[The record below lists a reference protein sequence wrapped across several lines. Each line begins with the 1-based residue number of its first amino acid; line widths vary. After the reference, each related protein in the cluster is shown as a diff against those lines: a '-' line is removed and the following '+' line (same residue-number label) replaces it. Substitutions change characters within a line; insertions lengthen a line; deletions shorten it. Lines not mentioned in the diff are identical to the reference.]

1 MTFRCPRRKDTVSN
15 ASRPVGRE
23 VVCFYRAVSV
33 GTQWETRG
41 KNRQQGL
48 GKKGFPQKKV
58 LSLVLCVAMLLS
70 VMVMGTGAAS
80 FTDQDEFSD
89 NYAEA
94 AEVLTGM
101 GIIQGYDDG
110 SFLPQRNINRAQVAT
125 MIYRAA
131 TGDVTDSKI
140 SQFVGEDL
148 FDDVNADDWFAGY
161 VNYCGNA
168 EYIKGFTPDTFGPYK
183 QVTGYQVLAMILR
196 AVGYDEND
204 EYTGD
209 QWTLRVAATAR
220 EQGLLDNLNPDTNLA
235 EPATRE
241 LVAELIFQAIHP
253 DVDTVHYVPA
263 EGEYQ
268 SDDGTS
274 LGEQVFDLAVKD
286 SADEWGR
293 PEVLW
298 TYNTGD
304 EETVIEIDPVATYTT
319 AVNDCD
325 VYEDTGI
332 SGDVAA
338 YVNSG
343 RWNDTY
349 NISKTATKDNI
360 GAQGQLVEVYDYT
373 TVNGDDAARIVVID
387 TFLAQ
392 VTDVVEA
399 KYDSNNHLAT
409 EATLVLNVYDEST
422 PVEVTLTN
430 GSTNYTYAVGDMLLV
445 NAYTNDKDEVISGD
459 GQYVEIV
466 SAAESFVG
474 AQTTIHYN
482 ADTHT
487 INGTEYND
495 AYKFFRDDAGVT
507 EDYNF
512 TWYLDQYGNV
522 IGATGITSNYA
533 VLKDMIWV
541 NGGRDGG
548 YAEATL
554 VYMDGTEATVTVDS
568 IDEFDFSTPNW
579 DENDVTPYLADSIE
593 SVFNGTGNFGGVS
606 SDSSLNGNYDGF
618 AMYRVDTNSDGSVN
632 LEGKELYKLPSQ
644 TDSYMFE
651 IEYADNVTLNINAS
665 AIVDVNNLDVVTH
678 VSNSTQFLL
687 KNGDTYTAYTGT
699 ANLPDFNWET
709 VEVFYDDE
717 DNDSVADYVYIKS
730 YSDVHGMYVFATS
743 ESAEIRTNDYGVYIE
758 NVYVD
763 GEEKT
768 IIAEPDV
775 AVELLNNLGKL
786 YYATWNTNHDDANG
800 YGLLQDITLVSENT
814 DNDVQVLFGGIAN
827 YLNENID
834 NNFAYVNGTLIVND
848 SLSYNVGSTVE
859 VIYTNDDV
867 TYTMNLAD
875 VVKAM
880 KDGAHYGL
888 WIVGNRYDN
897 AVTVYAGTELD
908 ETNTIDV
915 TATKDDADK
924 VEITAPTKENADT
937 WTVNILDKNNNGNA
951 DLVVDMDATNDYAFY
966 TIKRPDG
973 SLVQVDGSYQL
984 TEDYTLENVSA
995 GEEYI
1000 VTAYTECGLADTIDS
1015 DDTCAHT
1022 GKTWT
1027 IEVTG
1032 WDYISGA
1039 IDQVAYGGTE
1049 NSLKK
1054 DVTVHYSY
1062 ADAVTDPVDINTV
1075 GYDYIRFY
1083 GDNDKV
1089 VTNDDTT
1096 WPVKYMT
1103 FTNSDDAREWAGD
1116 FGTAGKNMT
1125 NATDDGAYYQ
1135 LLDISKLTTGNV
1147 IVLRYTPQQEG
1158 GNYVYVAFE
1167 IQK

>member
-1 MTFRCPRRKDTVSN
+1 M
-15 ASRPVGRE
+15 
-23 VVCFYRAVSV
+23 
-33 GTQWETRG
+33 GT
-41 KNRQQGL
+41 
-48 GKKGFPQKKV
+48 KGFAQKKV

-196 AVGYDEND
+196 AVGYDENN

-241 LVAELIFQAIHP
+241 LVAELIFRAIHP
-253 DVDTVHYVPA
+253 DVETVHYVPA

-392 VTDVVEA
+392 VTNVTEA
-399 KYDSNNHLAT
+399 KYDSNNHLAKD
-409 EATLVLNVYDEST
+409 ASLTLTVYDGANTS
-422 PVEVTLTN
+422 VTLTN
-430 GSTNYTYAVGDMLLV
+430 GSTNYTYAVGDMLLI

-474 AQTTIHYN
+474 AQTKIHSN
-482 ADTHT
+482 ADYHT
-487 INGTEYND
+487 VNGTDYPD
-495 AYKFFRDDAGVT
+495 AVKFFRNDAGTNRT
-507 EDYNF
+507 ENF
-512 TWYLDQYGNV
+512 NWWMDQYDNL
-522 IGATGITSNYA
+522 IGVTGITSNYA
-533 VLKDMIWV
+533 VLKDMIWIQ
-541 NGGRDGG
+541 GTPG
-548 YAEATL
+548 YAQATL
-554 VYMDGTEATVTVDS
+554 VYMDGTEATVTVNS
-568 IDEFDFSTPNW
+568 IDGTQGNGDFSSWNANNTVPYM
-579 DENDVTPYLADSIE
+579 NDSAT
-593 SVFNGTGNFGGVS
+593 TGAFTGKYAHVS
-606 SDSSLNGNYDGF
+606 TDSSLNGLYEGY

-632 LEGKELYKLPSQ
+632 LQGMETYTNNTLNIGYQ
-644 TDSYMFE
+644 
-651 IEYADNVTLNINAS
+651 DNVTLKVDGS
-665 AIVDVNNLDVVTH
+665 AILDNGSPITHVNNATK
-678 VSNSTQFLL
+678 FLV
-687 KNGDTYTAYTGT
+687 KSGDTYTAYTGT
-699 ANLPDFNWET
+699 ADLPKFNNQT
-709 VEVFYDDE
+709 VEVFYDDANG
-717 DNDSVADYVYIKS
+717 DDVSDYVYIKS
-730 YSDVHGMYVFATS
+730 YSDFAGGRYVFATS
-743 ESAEIRTNDYGVYIE
+743 DASYVTAGDDVVTLEGI
-758 NVYVD
+758 YVD
-763 GEEKT
+763 GVLTEVKT
-768 IIAEPDV
+768 TESLAK
-775 AVELLNNLGKL
+775 ELKANMGKL
-786 YYATWNTNHDDANG
+786 YWATWDDVKTSDT
-800 YGLLQDITLVSENT
+800 YGQLTGINLVDEYM
-814 DNDVQVLFGGIAN
+814 DYDGISLDKIFAN
-827 YLNENID
+827 YLEDTSELKLVGNTL
-834 NNFAYVNGTLIVND
+834 YVNKD
-848 SLSYNVGSTVE
+848 LSYNVTNAND
-859 VIYTNDDV
+859 VIYTDAA
-867 TYTMNLAD
+867 YEMSLAD
-875 VVKAM
+875 AIADGSYGIWVVGDQFNNTA
-880 KDGAHYGL
+880 
-888 WIVGNRYDN
+888 
-897 AVTVYAGTELD
+897 TVYVGTKLEQ
-908 ETNTIDV
+908 TNTITVTPAEGVADGALIPDV
-915 TATKDDADK
+915 DDPDGQNYTYT
-924 VEITAPTKENADT
+924 IN
-937 WTVNILDKNNNGNA
+937 DKNDDGKL
-951 DLVVDMDATNDYAFY
+951 DLVVKMDATSQYATMVVTETTKGASTVISPNTDGTVTLPNVAKGDTYKVTVTTECNGQCAEPARAEWTITIDGWNIISDAVEKVTFTDDTNFVTEPSDVYYSY
-966 TIKRPDG
+966 TDA
-973 SLVQVDGSYQL
+973 VA
-984 TEDYTLENVSA
+984 EENV
-995 GEEYI
+995 
-1000 VTAYTECGLADTIDS
+1000 IDANLLQHNGMRVYF
-1015 DDTCAHT
+1015 DN
-1022 GKTWT
+1022 
-1027 IEVTG
+1027 
-1032 WDYISGA
+1032 GA
-1039 IDQVAYGGTE
+1039 IYLPEGV
-1049 NSLKK
+1049 
-1054 DVTVHYSY
+1054 
-1062 ADAVTDPVDINTV
+1062 
-1075 GYDYIRFY
+1075 
-1083 GDNDKV
+1083 KV
-1089 VTNDDTT
+1089 VTFADTASALKAGSDAFNGSDVQTYQQDSGTGAYNIFVPMSGQDTT
-1096 WPVKYMT
+1096 
-1103 FTNSDDAREWAGD
+1103 
-1116 FGTAGKNMT
+1116 
-1125 NATDDGAYYQ
+1125 DG
-1135 LLDISKLTTGNV
+1135 
-1147 IVLRYTPQQEG
+1147 IVVVLQMTPQG
-1158 GNYVYVAFE
+1158 GNAPVYVAYHVTNYTVA
-1167 IQK
+1167 Q

>member
-1 MTFRCPRRKDTVSN
+1 MRLLSAGEGQIVPFLGPSLPDWADIIRHSPLED
-15 ASRPVGRE
+15 
-23 VVCFYRAVSV
+23 SV

-41 KNRQQGL
+41 KNAGRGL
-48 GKKGFPQKKV
+48 GRKHFPQKKV

-373 TVNGDDAARIVVID
+373 TVDGKDATRIVVID

-392 VTDVVEA
+392 VTNVTEA
-399 KYDSNNHLAT
+399 KYDSNNHLAKD
-409 EATLVLNVYDEST
+409 ASLTLTVYDGANTS
-422 PVEVTLTN
+422 VTLTN
-430 GSTNYTYAVGDMLLV
+430 GSTNYTYAEGDMLLI

-459 GQYVEIV
+459 GQHVEIV

-579 DENDVTPYLADSIE
+579 AENDVTPYLADSIE

-618 AMYRVDTNSDGSVN
+618 AMYRVDTNSDNSVN
-632 LEGKELYKLPSQ
+632 LEGIERYA
-644 TDSYMFE
+644 TGNFE
-651 IEYADNVTLNINAS
+651 IEYANDVTLDIDAS
-665 AIVDVNNLDVVTH
+665 AIVNLGDGVVAH
-678 VSNSTQFLL
+678 VSNNTQILV
-687 KNGDTYTAYTGT
+687 NNADGTYTAYTGT
-699 ANLPDFNWET
+699 ANLPDYNWQS

-717 DNDSVADYVYIKS
+717 DGDNIADYVYIKTFRS
-730 YSDVHGMYVFATS
+730 VHGDYVFATS
-743 ESAEIRTNDYGVYIE
+743 SAHQISSNDYGVTVE
-758 NVYVD
+758 GVYVD
-763 GEEKT
+763 GELTTVTTTPE
-768 IIAEPDV
+768 IAH
-775 AVELLNNLGKL
+775 ELIANQGKL
-786 YYATWNTNHDDANG
+786 YFATWTADDSDDAN
-800 YGLLQDITLVSENT
+800 YGKLHDITLVNEAR
-814 DNDVQVLFGGIAN
+814 DNDIQILFGGIAN
-827 YLNENID
+827 YLEDTSNLQLVGNTL
-834 NNFAYVNGTLIVND
+834 YVDGR
-848 SLSYNVGSTVE
+848 LSYNVTNANE
-859 VIYTNDDV
+859 VIFQNN
-867 TYTMNLAD
+867 TYEMTLAD
-875 VVKAM
+875 VVKAIQE
-880 KDGAHYGL
+880 GADYGI
-888 WIVGNRYDN
+888 WVVGNRYN
-897 AVTVYAGTELD
+897 NTTTVYVGTKLE
-908 ETNTIDV
+908 ETNTISVNRAADV
-915 TATKDDADK
+915 AAED
-924 VEITAPTKENADT
+924 VSIVGPTSMTND
-937 WTVNILDKNNNGNA
+937 WTVTINDKNDDGQL
-951 DLVVDMDATNDYAFY
+951 DLVVDMNAVSQYAYFTVEELVNGHKTLLDTYEQSDGAATLNDVAEGDVYVI
-966 TIKRPDG
+966 T
-973 SLVQVDGSYQL
+973 V
-984 TEDYTLENVSA
+984 
-995 GEEYI
+995 
-1000 VTAYTECGLADTIDS
+1000 YTECDGTVCTA
-1015 DDTCAHT
+1015 AQ
-1022 GKTWT
+1022 WRVVV
-1027 IEVTG
+1027 EG
-1032 WDYISGA
+1032 WNIISNA
-1039 IDQVAYGGTE
+1039 IT
-1049 NSLKK
+1049 
-1054 DVTVHYSY
+1054 DVTNASGTTLV
-1062 ADAVTDPVDINTV
+1062 A
-1075 GYDYIRFY
+1075 GYDYDVYYDIEEAAKYAPTLSVDAAEALAVYFDRSDLNSTGVKLERFSETAAV
-1083 GDNDKV
+1083 DLDVFNK
-1089 VTNDDTT
+1089 NA
-1096 WPVKYMT
+1096 
-1103 FTNSDDAREWAGD
+1103 DDASVD
-1116 FGTAGKNMT
+1116 STKNCVNVSVKDMT
-1125 NATDDGAYYQ
+1125 PEKTVCV
-1135 LLDISKLTTGNV
+1135 ISWESYGET
-1147 IVLRYTPQQEG
+1147 
-1158 GNYVYVAFE
+1158 VYFAFLV
-1167 IQK
+1167 K

>member
-1 MTFRCPRRKDTVSN
+1 MTFRCPRRKDTVSTT
-15 ASRPVGRE
+15 SRPVGRE

-33 GTQWETRG
+33 GTQWETCG
-41 KNRQQGL
+41 KNAWLSL
-48 GKKGFPQKKV
+48 GKKGFPLKKV

-274 LGEQVFDLAVKD
+274 LGEQVFKLEVDNSTDK
-286 SADEWGR
+286 WGR
-293 PEVLW
+293 PAVLW

-304 EETVIEIDPVATYTT
+304 EETVIEIAPVATYTT
-319 AVNDCD
+319 AVAQCD
-325 VYEDTGI
+325 VYEETGI

-373 TVNGDDAARIVVID
+373 TVDGKDATRIVVID

-392 VTDVVEA
+392 VTNVTEA
-399 KYDSNNHLAT
+399 KYDSNNHLAKD
-409 EATLVLNVYDEST
+409 ASLTLTVYDGANTS
-422 PVEVTLTN
+422 VTLTN
-430 GSTNYTYAVGDMLLV
+430 GSTNYTYAVGDMLLI

-482 ADTHT
+482 ANTHT

-495 AYKFFRDDAGVT
+495 AYKFIRDDAGT
-507 EDYNF
+507 REDYNLN
-512 TWYLDQYGNV
+512 WWLDQYGNV
-522 IGATGITSNYA
+522 IGATAIADNYA
-533 VLKDMIWV
+533 VLKDMIWID
-541 NGGRDGG
+541 GRPG

-568 IDEFDFSTPNW
+568 IDGNYRNDETHFGWWTNNDTTPAL
-579 DENDVTPYLADSIE
+579 NDAQWVG
-593 SVFNGTGNFGGVS
+593 FFGDNANVS
-606 SDSSLNGNYDGF
+606 SNSNYNGLYEGY
-618 AMYRVDTNSDGSVN
+618 ALYRVDTNSDGSVN
-632 LEGKELYKLPSQ
+632 LEGIE
-644 TDSYMFE
+644 SYVSDWLMV
-651 IEYADNVTLNINAS
+651 IHYVDNATLNANRTALT
-665 AIVDVNNLDVVTH
+665 NNGRVVTQL
-678 VSNSTQFLL
+678 SNDTAILV
-687 KNGDTYTAYTGT
+687 KNGDTYTACSRADLPTINWKT
-699 ANLPDFNWET
+699 A
-709 VEVFYDDE
+709 EVFYSDA
-717 DNDSVADYVYIKS
+717 DNNGIA
-730 YSDVHGMYVFATS
+730 
-743 ESAEIRTNDYGVYIE
+743 E
-758 NVYVD
+758 NVYVKSYSSITGDYIFPTSNAARLETTTWGVIVEGVYID
-763 GEEKT
+763 GELTEVAT
-768 IIAEPDV
+768 TEEIAKQLID
-775 AVELLNNLGKL
+775 NRGKL
-786 YYATWNTNHDDANG
+786 FRITDWVVNHDTPAYGMLNG
-800 YGLLQDITLVSENT
+800 VNLVNEDNDNERINRDVNYLENVDQLKYTGGLL
-814 DNDVQVLFGGIAN
+814 
-827 YLNENID
+827 
-834 NNFAYVNGTLIVND
+834 YVNQ
-848 SLSYNVGSTVE
+848 SLAYDVTDTVE
-859 VIYTNDDV
+859 VIYQNKPYTMTLADAVAAIQKDKNAHGIWVEGDANGDAAIV
-867 TYTMNLAD
+867 YVGTRLNEDSSITVTPDNGLVADKDNPDNSTYTYTINDMRDNGKLSID
-875 VVKAM
+875 VKADGYGAELSIKD
-880 KDGAHYGL
+880 KDGESVSAITNVKAGDTYT
-888 WIVGNRYDN
+888 
-897 AVTVYAGTELD
+897 VTVT
-908 ETNTIDV
+908 
-915 TATKDDADK
+915 
-924 VEITAPTKENADT
+924 
-937 WTVNILDKNNNGNA
+937 
-951 DLVVDMDATNDYAFY
+951 
-966 TIKRPDG
+966 
-973 SLVQVDGSYQL
+973 
-984 TEDYTLENVSA
+984 
-995 GEEYI
+995 
-1000 VTAYTECGLADTIDS
+1000 TECNGDCS
-1015 DDTCAHT
+1015 SE
-1022 GKTWT
+1022 TWT
-1027 IEVTG
+1027 IEITDG
-1032 WDYISGA
+1032 WNMISNAVPYIRNGQNNA
-1039 IDQVAYGGTE
+1039 QMA
-1049 NSLKK
+1049 K
-1054 DVTVHYSY
+1054 DVNVYFSFEDAIKAENIKTVYNDNTYQDILLSLDKDVL
-1062 ADAVTDPVDINTV
+1062 AGTALNVVPFTDANPSEAGFEAATKTEVVVDTS
-1075 GYDYIRFY
+1075 
-1083 GDNDKV
+1083 
-1089 VTNDDTT
+1089 TTT
-1096 WPVKYMT
+1096 WTAKYT
-1103 FTNSDDAREWAGD
+1103 GVNKLENTTIVVVELTARDPANPSQP
-1116 FGTAGKNMT
+1116 A
-1125 NATDDGAYYQ
+1125 
-1135 LLDISKLTTGNV
+1135 GNV
-1147 IVLRYTPQQEG
+1147 YF
-1158 GNYVYVAFE
+1158 AF
-1167 IQK
+1167 QMDN

>member
-1 MTFRCPRRKDTVSN
+1 M
-15 ASRPVGRE
+15 
-23 VVCFYRAVSV
+23 
-33 GTQWETRG
+33 
-41 KNRQQGL
+41 
-48 GKKGFPQKKV
+48 
-58 LSLVLCVAMLLS
+58 LCVAMLLS

-373 TVNGDDAARIVVID
+373 TVDGKDATRIVVID

-392 VTDVVEA
+392 VTNVTEA
-399 KYDSNNHLAT
+399 KYDSNNHLAKD
-409 EATLVLNVYDEST
+409 ASLTLTVYDGANTS
-422 PVEVTLTN
+422 VTLTN
-430 GSTNYTYAVGDMLLV
+430 GSTNYTYAEGDMLLI

-459 GQYVEIV
+459 GQHVEIV

-579 DENDVTPYLADSIE
+579 AENDVTPYLADSIE

-618 AMYRVDTNSDGSVN
+618 AMYRVDTNSDNSVN
-632 LEGKELYKLPSQ
+632 LEGIERYA
-644 TDSYMFE
+644 TGNFE
-651 IEYADNVTLNINAS
+651 IEYANDVTLDIDAS
-665 AIVDVNNLDVVTH
+665 AIVNLGDGVVAH
-678 VSNSTQFLL
+678 VSNNTQILV
-687 KNGDTYTAYTGT
+687 NNADGTYTAYTGT
-699 ANLPDFNWET
+699 ANLPDYNWQS

-717 DNDSVADYVYIKS
+717 DGDNIADYVYIKTFRS
-730 YSDVHGMYVFATS
+730 VHGDYVFATS
-743 ESAEIRTNDYGVYIE
+743 SAHQISSNDYGVTVE
-758 NVYVD
+758 GVYVD
-763 GEEKT
+763 GELTTVTTTPE
-768 IIAEPDV
+768 IAH
-775 AVELLNNLGKL
+775 ELIANQGKL
-786 YYATWNTNHDDANG
+786 YFATWTADDSDDAN
-800 YGLLQDITLVSENT
+800 YGKLHDITLVNEAR
-814 DNDVQVLFGGIAN
+814 DNDIQILFGGIAN
-827 YLNENID
+827 YLEDTSNLQLVGNTL
-834 NNFAYVNGTLIVND
+834 YVDGR
-848 SLSYNVGSTVE
+848 LSYNVTNANE
-859 VIYTNDDV
+859 VIFQNN
-867 TYTMNLAD
+867 TYEMTLAD
-875 VVKAM
+875 VVKAIQE
-880 KDGAHYGL
+880 GADYGI
-888 WIVGNRYDN
+888 WVVGNRYN
-897 AVTVYAGTELD
+897 NTTTVYVGTKLE
-908 ETNTIDV
+908 ETNTISVNRAADV
-915 TATKDDADK
+915 AAED
-924 VEITAPTKENADT
+924 VSIVGPTSMTND
-937 WTVNILDKNNNGNA
+937 WTVTINDKNDDGQL
-951 DLVVDMDATNDYAFY
+951 DLVVDMNAVSQYAYFTVEELVNGHKTLLDTYEQSDGAATLNDVAEGDVYVI
-966 TIKRPDG
+966 T
-973 SLVQVDGSYQL
+973 V
-984 TEDYTLENVSA
+984 
-995 GEEYI
+995 
-1000 VTAYTECGLADTIDS
+1000 YTECDGTVCTA
-1015 DDTCAHT
+1015 AQ
-1022 GKTWT
+1022 WRVVV
-1027 IEVTG
+1027 EG
-1032 WDYISGA
+1032 WNIISNA
-1039 IDQVAYGGTE
+1039 IT
-1049 NSLKK
+1049 
-1054 DVTVHYSY
+1054 DVTNASGTTLV
-1062 ADAVTDPVDINTV
+1062 A
-1075 GYDYIRFY
+1075 GYDYDVYYDIEEAAKYAPTLSVDAAEALAVYFDRSDLNSTGVKLERFSETAAV
-1083 GDNDKV
+1083 DLDVFNK
-1089 VTNDDTT
+1089 NA
-1096 WPVKYMT
+1096 
-1103 FTNSDDAREWAGD
+1103 DDASVD
-1116 FGTAGKNMT
+1116 STKNCVNVSVKDMT
-1125 NATDDGAYYQ
+1125 PEKTVCV
-1135 LLDISKLTTGNV
+1135 ISWESYGET
-1147 IVLRYTPQQEG
+1147 
-1158 GNYVYVAFE
+1158 VYFAFLV
-1167 IQK
+1167 K

>member
-1 MTFRCPRRKDTVSN
+1 MRLLSAGEGQIVPFLGPPLPDWADIIRHSPLED
-15 ASRPVGRE
+15 
-23 VVCFYRAVSV
+23 SV
-33 GTQWETRG
+33 GTQWETCG
-41 KNRQQGL
+41 KNRQKVL
-48 GKKGFPQKKV
+48 GTKGFPQKKV

-241 LVAELIFQAIHP
+241 LVAELIFRAIHP
-253 DVDTVHYVPA
+253 DVETVHYVPA

-274 LGEQVFDLAVKD
+274 LGEQVFDLDVND

-495 AYKFFRDDAGVT
+495 AYKFIRDDAGT
-507 EDYNF
+507 REDYNLN
-512 TWYLDQYGNV
+512 WWLDQYGNV
-522 IGATGITSNYA
+522 IGATAIADNYA
-533 VLKDMIWV
+533 VLKDMIWID
-541 NGGRDGG
+541 GRPG

-568 IDEFDFSTPNW
+568 IDGNYRNDETHFGWWSNNDTTPAL
-579 DENDVTPYLADSIE
+579 NDAQRVG
-593 SVFNGTGNFGGVS
+593 FFGDNANVS
-606 SDSSLNGNYDGF
+606 SNSNYNGLYEGY
-618 AMYRVDTNSDGSVN
+618 ALYRVDTNSDGSVN
-632 LEGKELYKLPSQ
+632 LEGIE
-644 TDSYMFE
+644 SYVSDWLMV
-651 IEYADNVTLNINAS
+651 IHYVDNATLNANRTALT
-665 AIVDVNNLDVVTH
+665 NNGRVVTQL
-678 VSNSTQFLL
+678 SNDTAILV
-687 KNGDTYTAYTGT
+687 KNGDTYTACSR
-699 ANLPDFNWET
+699 ADLPTINWET
-709 VEVFYDDE
+709 AEVFYSDA
-717 DNDSVADYVYIKS
+717 DNNGIA
-730 YSDVHGMYVFATS
+730 
-743 ESAEIRTNDYGVYIE
+743 E
-758 NVYVD
+758 NVYVKSYSSITGDYIFPTSNAARLETTTWGVIVEGVYID
-763 GEEKT
+763 GELTEVAT
-768 IIAEPDV
+768 TEEIAKQLID
-775 AVELLNNLGKL
+775 NRGKL
-786 YYATWNTNHDDANG
+786 FRITDWVVNHDTPAYGMLNG
-800 YGLLQDITLVSENT
+800 VNLVNEDNDNERINRDVNYLENVDQLKYTGGLL
-814 DNDVQVLFGGIAN
+814 
-827 YLNENID
+827 
-834 NNFAYVNGTLIVND
+834 YVNQ
-848 SLSYNVGSTVE
+848 SLAYDVTDTVE
-859 VIYTNDDV
+859 VIYQNKPYTMTLADAVAAIQKDKNAHGIWVEGDANGDAAIV
-867 TYTMNLAD
+867 YVGTRLNEDSSITVTPDNGLVADKDNPDNSTYTYTINDMRDNGKLSID
-875 VVKAM
+875 VKADGYGAKLSIKD
-880 KDGAHYGL
+880 KDGESVSAITNVKAGDTYT
-888 WIVGNRYDN
+888 
-897 AVTVYAGTELD
+897 VTVT
-908 ETNTIDV
+908 
-915 TATKDDADK
+915 
-924 VEITAPTKENADT
+924 
-937 WTVNILDKNNNGNA
+937 
-951 DLVVDMDATNDYAFY
+951 
-966 TIKRPDG
+966 
-973 SLVQVDGSYQL
+973 
-984 TEDYTLENVSA
+984 
-995 GEEYI
+995 
-1000 VTAYTECGLADTIDS
+1000 TECNGDCS
-1015 DDTCAHT
+1015 SE
-1022 GKTWT
+1022 TWT
-1027 IEVTG
+1027 IEITDG
-1032 WDYISGA
+1032 WNMISNAVPYIRNGQNNA
-1039 IDQVAYGGTE
+1039 QMA
-1049 NSLKK
+1049 K
-1054 DVTVHYSY
+1054 DVNVYFSFEDAIKAENIKTVYNDNTYQDILLSLDKDVLTGT
-1062 ADAVTDPVDINTV
+1062 ALNVVPFTDANPSEAGFEAATKTEVVVDTS
-1075 GYDYIRFY
+1075 
-1083 GDNDKV
+1083 
-1089 VTNDDTT
+1089 TTT
-1096 WPVKYMT
+1096 WTAKYT
-1103 FTNSDDAREWAGD
+1103 GVNKLENTTIVVVELTARDPANPSQP
-1116 FGTAGKNMT
+1116 A
-1125 NATDDGAYYQ
+1125 
-1135 LLDISKLTTGNV
+1135 GNV
-1147 IVLRYTPQQEG
+1147 YF
-1158 GNYVYVAFE
+1158 AF
-1167 IQK
+1167 QMDN

>member
-1 MTFRCPRRKDTVSN
+1 MGDRFLFLSAQDGQIVAMVSGCF
-15 ASRPVGRE
+15 AGFPAHGRGNPW
-23 VVCFYRAVSV
+23 RSSV

-41 KNRQQGL
+41 KNRRQGL
-48 GKKGFPQKKV
+48 GKKGFPLKKV

-196 AVGYDEND
+196 AVGYDENN

-274 LGEQVFDLAVKD
+274 LGEQVFKLEVDNSTDK
-286 SADEWGR
+286 WGR
-293 PEVLW
+293 PAVLW

-304 EETVIEIDPVATYTT
+304 EETVIEIAPVATYTT
-319 AVNDCD
+319 AVAQCD
-325 VYEDTGI
+325 VYEETGI

-373 TVNGDDAARIVVID
+373 TVDGKDATRIVVID

-392 VTDVVEA
+392 VTNVTEA
-399 KYDSNNHLAT
+399 KYDSNNHLAKD
-409 EATLVLNVYDEST
+409 ASLTLTVYDGANTS
-422 PVEVTLTN
+422 VTLTN
-430 GSTNYTYAVGDMLLV
+430 GSTNYTYAVGDMLLI

-482 ADTHT
+482 ANTHT

-495 AYKFFRDDAGVT
+495 AYKFIRDDAGT
-507 EDYNF
+507 REDYNLN
-512 TWYLDQYGNV
+512 WWLDQYGNV
-522 IGATGITSNYA
+522 IGATAIADNYA
-533 VLKDMIWV
+533 VLKDMIWID
-541 NGGRDGG
+541 GRPG

-568 IDEFDFSTPNW
+568 IDGNYRNDETHFGWWTNNDTTPAL
-579 DENDVTPYLADSIE
+579 NDAQWVG
-593 SVFNGTGNFGGVS
+593 FFGDNANVS
-606 SDSSLNGNYDGF
+606 SNSNYNGLYEGY
-618 AMYRVDTNSDGSVN
+618 ALYRVDTNSDGSVN
-632 LEGKELYKLPSQ
+632 LEGIE
-644 TDSYMFE
+644 SYVSDWLMV
-651 IEYADNVTLNINAS
+651 IHYVDNATLNANRTALT
-665 AIVDVNNLDVVTH
+665 NNGRVVTQL
-678 VSNSTQFLL
+678 SNDTAILV
-687 KNGDTYTAYTGT
+687 KNGDTYTACSR
-699 ANLPDFNWET
+699 ADLPTINWET
-709 VEVFYDDE
+709 AEVFYSDA
-717 DNDSVADYVYIKS
+717 DNNGIA
-730 YSDVHGMYVFATS
+730 
-743 ESAEIRTNDYGVYIE
+743 E
-758 NVYVD
+758 NVYVKSYSSITGDYIFPTSNAARLETTTWGVIVEGVYID
-763 GEEKT
+763 GELTEVAT
-768 IIAEPDV
+768 TEEIAKQLID
-775 AVELLNNLGKL
+775 NRGKL
-786 YYATWNTNHDDANG
+786 FRITDWVVNHDTPAYGMLNG
-800 YGLLQDITLVSENT
+800 VNLVNEDNDNERINRDVNYLENVDQLKYTGGLL
-814 DNDVQVLFGGIAN
+814 
-827 YLNENID
+827 
-834 NNFAYVNGTLIVND
+834 YVNQ
-848 SLSYNVGSTVE
+848 SLAYDVTDTVE
-859 VIYTNDDV
+859 VIYQNKPYTMTLADAVAAIQKDKNAHGIWVEGDANGDAAIV
-867 TYTMNLAD
+867 YVGTRLNEDSSITVTPDNGLVADKDNPDNSTYTYTINDMRDNGKLSID
-875 VVKAM
+875 VKADGYGAELSIKD
-880 KDGAHYGL
+880 KDGESVSAITNVKAGDTYT
-888 WIVGNRYDN
+888 
-897 AVTVYAGTELD
+897 VTVT
-908 ETNTIDV
+908 
-915 TATKDDADK
+915 
-924 VEITAPTKENADT
+924 
-937 WTVNILDKNNNGNA
+937 
-951 DLVVDMDATNDYAFY
+951 
-966 TIKRPDG
+966 
-973 SLVQVDGSYQL
+973 
-984 TEDYTLENVSA
+984 
-995 GEEYI
+995 
-1000 VTAYTECGLADTIDS
+1000 TECNGDCS
-1015 DDTCAHT
+1015 SE
-1022 GKTWT
+1022 TWT
-1027 IEVTG
+1027 IEITDG
-1032 WDYISGA
+1032 WNMISNAVPYIRNGQNNA
-1039 IDQVAYGGTE
+1039 QMA
-1049 NSLKK
+1049 K
-1054 DVTVHYSY
+1054 DVNVYFSFEDAIKAENIKTVYNDNTYQDILLSLDKDVLTGT
-1062 ADAVTDPVDINTV
+1062 ALNVVPFTDANPSEAGFEAATKTEVVVDTS
-1075 GYDYIRFY
+1075 
-1083 GDNDKV
+1083 
-1089 VTNDDTT
+1089 TTT
-1096 WPVKYMT
+1096 WTAKYT
-1103 FTNSDDAREWAGD
+1103 GVNKLENTTIVVVELTARDPANPSQP
-1116 FGTAGKNMT
+1116 A
-1125 NATDDGAYYQ
+1125 
-1135 LLDISKLTTGNV
+1135 GNV
-1147 IVLRYTPQQEG
+1147 YF
-1158 GNYVYVAFE
+1158 AF
-1167 IQK
+1167 QMDN

>member
-1 MTFRCPRRKDTVSN
+1 M
-15 ASRPVGRE
+15 
-23 VVCFYRAVSV
+23 

-41 KNRQQGL
+41 KTGRYALNPKAR
-48 GKKGFPQKKV
+48 PQKKV

-343 RWNDTY
+343 TWNDTY

-445 NAYTNDKDEVISGD
+445 NAYTNDKDEIISGD

-579 DENDVTPYLADSIE
+579 AENDVTPYLADSIE

-618 AMYRVDTNSDGSVN
+618 AMYRVDTNSDNSVN
-632 LEGKELYKLPSQ
+632 LEGIERYA
-644 TDSYMFE
+644 TGNFE
-651 IEYADNVTLNINAS
+651 IEYANDVTLDIDAS
-665 AIVDVNNLDVVTH
+665 AIVNLGDGVVAH
-678 VSNSTQFLL
+678 VSNNTQILV
-687 KNGDTYTAYTGT
+687 NNADGTYTAYTGT
-699 ANLPDFNWET
+699 ANLPDYNWQS

-717 DNDSVADYVYIKS
+717 DGDNIADYVYIKTFRS
-730 YSDVHGMYVFATS
+730 VHGDYVFATS
-743 ESAEIRTNDYGVYIE
+743 SAHQISSNDYGVTVE
-758 NVYVD
+758 GVYVD
-763 GEEKT
+763 GELTTVTTTPE
-768 IIAEPDV
+768 IAH
-775 AVELLNNLGKL
+775 ELIANQGKL
-786 YYATWNTNHDDANG
+786 YFATWTADDSDDAN
-800 YGLLQDITLVSENT
+800 YGKLHDITLVNEAR
-814 DNDVQVLFGGIAN
+814 DNDIQILFGGIAN
-827 YLNENID
+827 YLEDTSNLQLVGNTL
-834 NNFAYVNGTLIVND
+834 YVDGR
-848 SLSYNVGSTVE
+848 LSYNVTNANE
-859 VIYTNDDV
+859 VIFQNN
-867 TYTMNLAD
+867 TYEMTLAD
-875 VVKAM
+875 VVKAIQE
-880 KDGAHYGL
+880 GADYGI
-888 WIVGNRYDN
+888 WVVGNRYN
-897 AVTVYAGTELD
+897 NTTTVYVGTKLE
-908 ETNTIDV
+908 ETNTISVNRAADV
-915 TATKDDADK
+915 AAED
-924 VEITAPTKENADT
+924 VSIVGPTSMTND
-937 WTVNILDKNNNGNA
+937 WTVTINDKNDDGQL
-951 DLVVDMDATNDYAFY
+951 DLVVDMNAVSQYAYFTVEELVNGHKTLLDTYEQSDGAATLNDVAEGDVYVI
-966 TIKRPDG
+966 T
-973 SLVQVDGSYQL
+973 V
-984 TEDYTLENVSA
+984 
-995 GEEYI
+995 
-1000 VTAYTECGLADTIDS
+1000 YTECDGTVCTA
-1015 DDTCAHT
+1015 AQ
-1022 GKTWT
+1022 WRVVV
-1027 IEVTG
+1027 EG
-1032 WDYISGA
+1032 WNIISNA
-1039 IDQVAYGGTE
+1039 IT
-1049 NSLKK
+1049 
-1054 DVTVHYSY
+1054 DVTNASGTTLV
-1062 ADAVTDPVDINTV
+1062 A
-1075 GYDYIRFY
+1075 GYDYDVYYDIEEAAKYAPTLSVDAAEALAVYFDRSDLNSTGVKLERFSETAAV
-1083 GDNDKV
+1083 DLDVFNK
-1089 VTNDDTT
+1089 NA
-1096 WPVKYMT
+1096 
-1103 FTNSDDAREWAGD
+1103 DDASVD
-1116 FGTAGKNMT
+1116 STKNCVNVSVKDMT
-1125 NATDDGAYYQ
+1125 PEKTVCV
-1135 LLDISKLTTGNV
+1135 ISWESYGET
-1147 IVLRYTPQQEG
+1147 
-1158 GNYVYVAFE
+1158 VYFAFLV
-1167 IQK
+1167 K

>member
-1 MTFRCPRRKDTVSN
+1 MPGTFCAETPRPIGGD
-15 ASRPVGRE
+15 
-23 VVCFYRAVSV
+23 SV
-33 GTQWETRG
+33 GTQWESRG
-41 KNRQQGL
+41 KNAWRGL
-48 GKKGFPQKKV
+48 GTKGFAQKKV

-495 AYKFFRDDAGVT
+495 AYKFIRDDAGT
-507 EDYNF
+507 REDYNLN
-512 TWYLDQYGNV
+512 WWLDQYGNV
-522 IGATGITSNYA
+522 IGATAIADNYA
-533 VLKDMIWV
+533 VLKDMIWID
-541 NGGRDGG
+541 GRPG

-568 IDEFDFSTPNW
+568 IDGNYRNDETHFGWWSNNDTTPAL
-579 DENDVTPYLADSIE
+579 NDAQRVG
-593 SVFNGTGNFGGVS
+593 FFGDNANVS
-606 SDSSLNGNYDGF
+606 SNSNYNGLYEGY
-618 AMYRVDTNSDGSVN
+618 ALYRVDTNSDGSVN
-632 LEGKELYKLPSQ
+632 LEGIE
-644 TDSYMFE
+644 SYVSDWLMV
-651 IEYADNVTLNINAS
+651 IHYVDNATLNANRTALT
-665 AIVDVNNLDVVTH
+665 NNGRVVTQL
-678 VSNSTQFLL
+678 SNDTAILV
-687 KNGDTYTAYTGT
+687 KNGDTYTACSR
-699 ANLPDFNWET
+699 ADLPTINWET
-709 VEVFYDDE
+709 AEVFYSDA
-717 DNDSVADYVYIKS
+717 DNNGIA
-730 YSDVHGMYVFATS
+730 
-743 ESAEIRTNDYGVYIE
+743 E
-758 NVYVD
+758 NVYVKSYSSITGDYIFPTSNAARLETTTWGVIVEGVYID
-763 GEEKT
+763 GELTEVAT
-768 IIAEPDV
+768 TEEIAKQLID
-775 AVELLNNLGKL
+775 NRGKL
-786 YYATWNTNHDDANG
+786 FRITDWVVNHDTPAYGMLNG
-800 YGLLQDITLVSENT
+800 VNLVNEDNDNERINRDVNYLENVDQLKYTGGLL
-814 DNDVQVLFGGIAN
+814 
-827 YLNENID
+827 
-834 NNFAYVNGTLIVND
+834 YVNQ
-848 SLSYNVGSTVE
+848 SLAYDVTDTVE
-859 VIYTNDDV
+859 VIYQNKPYTMTLADAVAAIQKDKNAHGIWVEGDANGDAAIV
-867 TYTMNLAD
+867 YVGTRLNEDSSITVTPDNGLVADKDNPDNSTYTYTINDMRDNGKLSID
-875 VVKAM
+875 VKADGYGAKLSIKD
-880 KDGAHYGL
+880 KDGESVSAITNVKAGDTYT
-888 WIVGNRYDN
+888 
-897 AVTVYAGTELD
+897 VTVT
-908 ETNTIDV
+908 
-915 TATKDDADK
+915 
-924 VEITAPTKENADT
+924 
-937 WTVNILDKNNNGNA
+937 
-951 DLVVDMDATNDYAFY
+951 
-966 TIKRPDG
+966 
-973 SLVQVDGSYQL
+973 
-984 TEDYTLENVSA
+984 
-995 GEEYI
+995 
-1000 VTAYTECGLADTIDS
+1000 TECNGDCS
-1015 DDTCAHT
+1015 SE
-1022 GKTWT
+1022 TWT
-1027 IEVTG
+1027 IEITDG
-1032 WDYISGA
+1032 WNMISNAVPYIRNGQNNA
-1039 IDQVAYGGTE
+1039 QMA
-1049 NSLKK
+1049 K
-1054 DVTVHYSY
+1054 DVNVYFSFEDAIKAENIKTVYNDNTYQDILLSLDKDVLTGT
-1062 ADAVTDPVDINTV
+1062 ALNVVPFTDANPSEAGFEAATKTEVVVDTS
-1075 GYDYIRFY
+1075 
-1083 GDNDKV
+1083 
-1089 VTNDDTT
+1089 TTT
-1096 WPVKYMT
+1096 WTAKYT
-1103 FTNSDDAREWAGD
+1103 GVNKLENTTIVVVELTARDPANPSQP
-1116 FGTAGKNMT
+1116 A
-1125 NATDDGAYYQ
+1125 
-1135 LLDISKLTTGNV
+1135 GNV
-1147 IVLRYTPQQEG
+1147 YF
-1158 GNYVYVAFE
+1158 AF
-1167 IQK
+1167 QMDN

>member
-1 MTFRCPRRKDTVSN
+1 MGDCFLFLSAQDGQIVAMVSGCF
-15 ASRPVGRE
+15 AGFPAHGRGNPW
-23 VVCFYRAVSV
+23 RSSV

-41 KNRQQGL
+41 KNRRQGL
-48 GKKGFPQKKV
+48 GKKGFPLKKV

-274 LGEQVFDLAVKD
+274 LGEQVFKLEVDNSTDK
-286 SADEWGR
+286 WGR
-293 PEVLW
+293 PAVLW

-304 EETVIEIDPVATYTT
+304 EETVIEIAPVATYTT
-319 AVNDCD
+319 AVAQCD
-325 VYEDTGI
+325 VYEETGI

-373 TVNGDDAARIVVID
+373 TVDGKDATRIVVID

-392 VTDVVEA
+392 VTNVTEA
-399 KYDSNNHLAT
+399 KYDSNNHLAKD
-409 EATLVLNVYDEST
+409 ASLTLTVYDGANTS
-422 PVEVTLTN
+422 VTLTN
-430 GSTNYTYAVGDMLLV
+430 GSTNYTYAVGDMLLI

-482 ADTHT
+482 ANTHT

-495 AYKFFRDDAGVT
+495 AYKFIRDDAGT
-507 EDYNF
+507 REDYNLN
-512 TWYLDQYGNV
+512 WWLDQYGNV
-522 IGATGITSNYA
+522 IGATAIADNYA
-533 VLKDMIWV
+533 VLKDMIWID
-541 NGGRDGG
+541 GRPG

-568 IDEFDFSTPNW
+568 IDGNYRNDETHFGWWTNNDTTPAL
-579 DENDVTPYLADSIE
+579 NDAQWVG
-593 SVFNGTGNFGGVS
+593 FFGDNANVS
-606 SDSSLNGNYDGF
+606 SNSNYNGLYEGY
-618 AMYRVDTNSDGSVN
+618 ALYRVDTNSDGSVN
-632 LEGKELYKLPSQ
+632 LEGIE
-644 TDSYMFE
+644 SYVSDWLMV
-651 IEYADNVTLNINAS
+651 IHYVDNATLNANRTALT
-665 AIVDVNNLDVVTH
+665 NNGRVVTQL
-678 VSNSTQFLL
+678 SNDTAILV
-687 KNGDTYTAYTGT
+687 KNGDTYTACSR
-699 ANLPDFNWET
+699 ADLPTINWET
-709 VEVFYDDE
+709 AEVFYSDA
-717 DNDSVADYVYIKS
+717 DNNGIA
-730 YSDVHGMYVFATS
+730 
-743 ESAEIRTNDYGVYIE
+743 E
-758 NVYVD
+758 NVYVKSYSSITGDYIFPTSNAARLETTTWGVIVEGVYID
-763 GEEKT
+763 GELTEVAT
-768 IIAEPDV
+768 TEEIAKQLID
-775 AVELLNNLGKL
+775 NRGKL
-786 YYATWNTNHDDANG
+786 FRITDWVVNHDTPAYGMLNG
-800 YGLLQDITLVSENT
+800 VNLVNEDNDNERINRDVNYLENVDQLKYTGGLL
-814 DNDVQVLFGGIAN
+814 
-827 YLNENID
+827 
-834 NNFAYVNGTLIVND
+834 YVNQ
-848 SLSYNVGSTVE
+848 SLAYDVTDTVE
-859 VIYTNDDV
+859 VIYQNKPYTMTLADAVAAIQKDKNAHGIWVEGDANGDAAIV
-867 TYTMNLAD
+867 YVGTRLNEDSSITVTPDNGLVADKDNPDNSTYTYTINDMRDNGKLSID
-875 VVKAM
+875 VKADGYGAELSIKD
-880 KDGAHYGL
+880 KDGESVSAITNVKAGDTYT
-888 WIVGNRYDN
+888 
-897 AVTVYAGTELD
+897 VTVT
-908 ETNTIDV
+908 
-915 TATKDDADK
+915 
-924 VEITAPTKENADT
+924 
-937 WTVNILDKNNNGNA
+937 
-951 DLVVDMDATNDYAFY
+951 
-966 TIKRPDG
+966 
-973 SLVQVDGSYQL
+973 
-984 TEDYTLENVSA
+984 
-995 GEEYI
+995 
-1000 VTAYTECGLADTIDS
+1000 TECNGDCS
-1015 DDTCAHT
+1015 SE
-1022 GKTWT
+1022 TWT
-1027 IEVTG
+1027 IEITDG
-1032 WDYISGA
+1032 WNMISNAVPYIRNGQNNA
-1039 IDQVAYGGTE
+1039 QMA
-1049 NSLKK
+1049 K
-1054 DVTVHYSY
+1054 DVNVYFSFEDAIKAENIKTVYNDNTYQDILLSLDKDVLTGT
-1062 ADAVTDPVDINTV
+1062 ALNVVPFTDANPSEAGFEAATKTEVVVDTS
-1075 GYDYIRFY
+1075 
-1083 GDNDKV
+1083 
-1089 VTNDDTT
+1089 TTT
-1096 WPVKYMT
+1096 WTAKYT
-1103 FTNSDDAREWAGD
+1103 GVNKLENTTIVVVELTARDPANPSQP
-1116 FGTAGKNMT
+1116 A
-1125 NATDDGAYYQ
+1125 
-1135 LLDISKLTTGNV
+1135 GNV
-1147 IVLRYTPQQEG
+1147 YF
-1158 GNYVYVAFE
+1158 AF
-1167 IQK
+1167 QMDN

>member
-1 MTFRCPRRKDTVSN
+1 MGDCFLFLSAQDGQIVAMVSGCF
-15 ASRPVGRE
+15 AGIPAHGRGNPW
-23 VVCFYRAVSV
+23 RSSV
-33 GTQWETRG
+33 GTQWETCG
-41 KNRQQGL
+41 KTQGYTL
-48 GKKGFPQKKV
+48 NPKARPQKKV

-274 LGEQVFDLAVKD
+274 LGEQVFKLKVDN

-293 PEVLW
+293 PEGLW

-304 EETVIEIDPVATYTT
+304 EETVIEIAPVATYTT
-319 AVNDCD
+319 AVAQCD

-373 TVNGDDAARIVVID
+373 TVDGKDATRIVVID

-392 VTDVVEA
+392 VTNVTEA
-399 KYDSNNHLAT
+399 KYDSNNHLAKD
-409 EATLVLNVYDEST
+409 ASLTLTVYDGANTS
-422 PVEVTLTN
+422 VTLTN
-430 GSTNYTYAVGDMLLV
+430 GSTNYTYAVGDMLLI

-482 ADTHT
+482 ANTHT

-495 AYKFFRDDAGVT
+495 AYKFIRDDAGT
-507 EDYNF
+507 REDYNLN
-512 TWYLDQYGNV
+512 WWLDQYGNV
-522 IGATGITSNYA
+522 IGATAIADNYA
-533 VLKDMIWV
+533 VLKDMIWID
-541 NGGRDGG
+541 GRPG

-568 IDEFDFSTPNW
+568 IDGNYRNDETHFGWWTNNDTTPAL
-579 DENDVTPYLADSIE
+579 NDAQWVG
-593 SVFNGTGNFGGVS
+593 FFGDNANVS
-606 SDSSLNGNYDGF
+606 SNSNYNGLYEGY
-618 AMYRVDTNSDGSVN
+618 ALYRVDTNSDGSVN
-632 LEGKELYKLPSQ
+632 LEGIE
-644 TDSYMFE
+644 SYVSDWLMV
-651 IEYADNVTLNINAS
+651 IHYVDNATLNANRTALT
-665 AIVDVNNLDVVTH
+665 NNGRVVTQL
-678 VSNSTQFLL
+678 SNDTAILV
-687 KNGDTYTAYTGT
+687 KNGDTYTACSR
-699 ANLPDFNWET
+699 ADLPTINWET
-709 VEVFYDDE
+709 AEVFYSDA
-717 DNDSVADYVYIKS
+717 DNNGIA
-730 YSDVHGMYVFATS
+730 
-743 ESAEIRTNDYGVYIE
+743 E
-758 NVYVD
+758 NVYVKSYSSITGDYIFPTSNAARLETTTWGVIVEGVYID
-763 GEEKT
+763 GELTEVAT
-768 IIAEPDV
+768 TEEIAKQLID
-775 AVELLNNLGKL
+775 NRGKL
-786 YYATWNTNHDDANG
+786 FRITDWVVNHDTPAYGMLNG
-800 YGLLQDITLVSENT
+800 VNLVNEDNDNERINRDVNYLENVDQLKYTGGLL
-814 DNDVQVLFGGIAN
+814 
-827 YLNENID
+827 
-834 NNFAYVNGTLIVND
+834 YVNQ
-848 SLSYNVGSTVE
+848 SLAYDVTDTVE
-859 VIYTNDDV
+859 VIYQNEPYTMTLADAVAAIQKDKNAHGIWVEGDANGDAAIV
-867 TYTMNLAD
+867 YVGTRLNEDSSITVTPDNGLVADKDNPDNSTYTYTINDMRDNGKLSID
-875 VVKAM
+875 VKADGYGAELSIKD
-880 KDGAHYGL
+880 KDGESVSAITNVKAGDTYT
-888 WIVGNRYDN
+888 
-897 AVTVYAGTELD
+897 VTVT
-908 ETNTIDV
+908 
-915 TATKDDADK
+915 
-924 VEITAPTKENADT
+924 
-937 WTVNILDKNNNGNA
+937 
-951 DLVVDMDATNDYAFY
+951 
-966 TIKRPDG
+966 
-973 SLVQVDGSYQL
+973 
-984 TEDYTLENVSA
+984 
-995 GEEYI
+995 
-1000 VTAYTECGLADTIDS
+1000 TECNGDCS
-1015 DDTCAHT
+1015 SE
-1022 GKTWT
+1022 TWT
-1027 IEVTG
+1027 IEITDG
-1032 WDYISGA
+1032 WNMISNAVPYIRNGQNNA
-1039 IDQVAYGGTE
+1039 QMA
-1049 NSLKK
+1049 K
-1054 DVTVHYSY
+1054 DVNVYFSFEDAIKAENIKTVYNDNTYQDILLSLDKDVLTGT
-1062 ADAVTDPVDINTV
+1062 ALNVVPFTDANPSEAGFEAATKTEVVVDTS
-1075 GYDYIRFY
+1075 
-1083 GDNDKV
+1083 
-1089 VTNDDTT
+1089 TTT
-1096 WPVKYMT
+1096 WTAKYT
-1103 FTNSDDAREWAGD
+1103 GVNKLENTTIVVVELTARDPANPSQP
-1116 FGTAGKNMT
+1116 A
-1125 NATDDGAYYQ
+1125 
-1135 LLDISKLTTGNV
+1135 GNV
-1147 IVLRYTPQQEG
+1147 YF
-1158 GNYVYVAFE
+1158 AF
-1167 IQK
+1167 QMDN

>member
-1 MTFRCPRRKDTVSN
+1 M
-15 ASRPVGRE
+15 
-23 VVCFYRAVSV
+23 

-48 GKKGFPQKKV
+48 GTKGFPQKKV

-196 AVGYDEND
+196 AVGYDENN

-241 LVAELIFQAIHP
+241 LVAQLIFEAIQI
-253 DVDTVHYVPA
+253 DTVRYSLA
-263 EGEYQ
+263 AGEYRP
-268 SDDGTS
+268 STTPASS

-304 EETVIEIDPVATYTT
+304 EETVIEIDPVAIYTT

-392 VTDVVEA
+392 VTNVTEA
-399 KYDSNNHLAT
+399 KYDSNNHLAKD
-409 EATLVLNVYDEST
+409 ASLTLTVYDGANTS
-422 PVEVTLTN
+422 VTLTN
-430 GSTNYTYAVGDMLLV
+430 GSTNYTYAVGDMLLI

-474 AQTTIHYN
+474 AQTKIHSN
-482 ADTHT
+482 ADYHT
-487 INGTEYND
+487 VNGTDYPD
-495 AYKFFRDDAGVT
+495 AVKFFRNDAGTNRT
-507 EDYNF
+507 ENF
-512 TWYLDQYGNV
+512 NWWMDQYDNL
-522 IGATGITSNYA
+522 IGVTGITSNYA
-533 VLKDMIWV
+533 VLKDMIWIQ
-541 NGGRDGG
+541 GTPG
-548 YAEATL
+548 YAQATL
-554 VYMDGTEATVTVDS
+554 VYMDGTEATVTVNS
-568 IDEFDFSTPNW
+568 IDGTQGNGDFSSWNANNTVPYM
-579 DENDVTPYLADSIE
+579 NDSAT
-593 SVFNGTGNFGGVS
+593 TGAFTGKYAHVS
-606 SDSSLNGNYDGF
+606 TDSSLNGLYEGY

-632 LEGKELYKLPSQ
+632 LQGMETYTNNTLNIGYQ
-644 TDSYMFE
+644 
-651 IEYADNVTLNINAS
+651 DNVTLKVDGS
-665 AIVDVNNLDVVTH
+665 AILDNGSPITHVNNATK
-678 VSNSTQFLL
+678 FLV
-687 KNGDTYTAYTGT
+687 KSGDTYTAYTGT
-699 ANLPDFNWET
+699 ADLPKFNNQT
-709 VEVFYDDE
+709 VEVFYDDANG
-717 DNDSVADYVYIKS
+717 DDVSDYVYIKS
-730 YSDVHGMYVFATS
+730 YSDFAGGRYVFATS
-743 ESAEIRTNDYGVYIE
+743 DASYVTAGDDVVTLEGI
-758 NVYVD
+758 YVD
-763 GEEKT
+763 GVLTEVKT
-768 IIAEPDV
+768 TESLAK
-775 AVELLNNLGKL
+775 ELKANMGKL
-786 YYATWNTNHDDANG
+786 YWATWDDVKTSDT
-800 YGLLQDITLVSENT
+800 YGQLTGINLVDEYM
-814 DNDVQVLFGGIAN
+814 DYDGISLDKIFAN
-827 YLNENID
+827 YLEDTSELKLVGNTL
-834 NNFAYVNGTLIVND
+834 YVNKD
-848 SLSYNVGSTVE
+848 LSYNVTNAND
-859 VIYTNDDV
+859 VIYTDAA
-867 TYTMNLAD
+867 YEMSLAD
-875 VVKAM
+875 AIADGSYGIWVVGDQFNNTA
-880 KDGAHYGL
+880 
-888 WIVGNRYDN
+888 
-897 AVTVYAGTELD
+897 TVYVGTKLEQ
-908 ETNTIDV
+908 TNTITVTPAEGVADGALIPDV
-915 TATKDDADK
+915 DDPDGQNYTYT
-924 VEITAPTKENADT
+924 IN
-937 WTVNILDKNNNGNA
+937 DKNDDGKL
-951 DLVVDMDATNDYAFY
+951 DLVVKMDATSQYATMVVTETTKGASTVISPNTDGTVTLPNVAKGDTYKVTVTTECNGQCAEPARAEWTITIDGWNIISDAVEKVTFTDDTNFVTEPSDVYYSY
-966 TIKRPDG
+966 TDA
-973 SLVQVDGSYQL
+973 VA
-984 TEDYTLENVSA
+984 EENV
-995 GEEYI
+995 
-1000 VTAYTECGLADTIDS
+1000 IDANLLQHNGMRVYF
-1015 DDTCAHT
+1015 DN
-1022 GKTWT
+1022 
-1027 IEVTG
+1027 
-1032 WDYISGA
+1032 GA
-1039 IDQVAYGGTE
+1039 IYLPEGV
-1049 NSLKK
+1049 
-1054 DVTVHYSY
+1054 
-1062 ADAVTDPVDINTV
+1062 
-1075 GYDYIRFY
+1075 
-1083 GDNDKV
+1083 KV
-1089 VTNDDTT
+1089 VTFADTASALKAGSDAFNGSDVQTYQQDSGTGAYNIFVPMSGQDTT
-1096 WPVKYMT
+1096 
-1103 FTNSDDAREWAGD
+1103 
-1116 FGTAGKNMT
+1116 
-1125 NATDDGAYYQ
+1125 DG
-1135 LLDISKLTTGNV
+1135 
-1147 IVLRYTPQQEG
+1147 IVVVLQMTPQG
-1158 GNYVYVAFE
+1158 GNAPVYVAYHVTNYTVA
-1167 IQK
+1167 Q

>member
-1 MTFRCPRRKDTVSN
+1 M
-15 ASRPVGRE
+15 
-23 VVCFYRAVSV
+23 
-33 GTQWETRG
+33 
-41 KNRQQGL
+41 
-48 GKKGFPQKKV
+48 
-58 LSLVLCVAMLLS
+58 LCVAMMLS

-101 GIIQGYDDG
+101 GVIQGYDDG

-196 AVGYDEND
+196 AVGYDENN

-209 QWTLRVAATAR
+209 DWTIRVAATAR
-220 EQGLLDNLNPDTNLA
+220 EQGLLDNLNAGTNLA

-241 LVAELIFQAIHP
+241 LVAQLIFEAIQI
-253 DVDTVHYVPA
+253 DTVRYSPA
-263 EGEYQ
+263 AGAYRP
-268 SDDGTS
+268 STSPASS
-274 LGEQVFDLAVKD
+274 LGEQVFDLAVND

-343 RWNDTY
+343 IRNDTY
-349 NISKTATKDNI
+349 NISKTATKDSI

-373 TVNGDDAARIVVID
+373 DANGDAQTRIVVID

-392 VTDVVEA
+392 VTDVTEV
-399 KYDSNNHLAT
+399 KYDSKNHMAQK
-409 EATLVLNVYDEST
+409 ATLKLAIYDGT
-422 PVEVTLTN
+422 DADKYTEVTLT
-430 GSTNYTYAVGDMLLV
+430 SDTNYTYAVGDMLLV
-445 NAYTNDKDEVISGD
+445 NAYTKGDAVISGD

-482 ADTHT
+482 ADYHT
-487 INGTEYND
+487 INGTNYDD

-512 TWYLDQYGNV
+512 NWWLDQYGNV

-548 YAEATL
+548 HAEATL

-568 IDEFDFSTPNW
+568 IDEFDFNNDMWAGNNNEGTNTTPSLSDGRTGFGLVST
-579 DENDVTPYLADSIE
+579 DA
-593 SVFNGTGNFGGVS
+593 
-606 SDSSLNGNYDGF
+606 SLNGLYDGY

-632 LEGKELYKLPSQ
+632 LEGTEKYA
-644 TDSYMFE
+644 TGVFE
-651 IEYADNVTLNINAS
+651 IEYADDVTLNINAS
-665 AIVDVNNLDVVTH
+665 AILDGSTVKTH
-678 VSNSTQFLL
+678 VSSATKFLVND
-687 KNGDTYTAYTGT
+687 NGTYTAYTGT
-699 ANLPDFNWET
+699 ANLPDFNWQT

-717 DNDSVADYVYIKS
+717 NGDNVADYVYIKTFS
-730 YSDVHGMYVFATS
+730 NVHGMYVFATS
-743 ESAEIRTNDYGVYIE
+743 DAHSIKTDDYGVYLE
-758 NVYVD
+758 GVYVD
-763 GEEKT
+763 GVETT
-768 IIAEPDV
+768 IVADPDV
-775 AVELLNNLGKL
+775 AHELIANQGKL
-786 YYATWNTNHDDANG
+786 YFADWVVADNTSFR
-800 YGLLQDITLVSENT
+800 YGVLDNIALVNEKVDYDGRVFDET
-814 DNDVQVLFGGIAN
+814 FAN
-827 YLNENID
+827 YLNPDMDD
-834 NNFAYVNGTLIVND
+834 NFNYVNGTLVVSED
-848 SLSYNVGSTVE
+848 LSYNVGSTVE
-859 VIYTNDDV
+859 VIYTNE

-880 KDGAHYGL
+880 KDGTANYGL
-888 WIVGNRYDN
+888 WVVGDRFNNTY
-897 AVTVYAGTELD
+897 TVYAGTELSND
-908 ETNTIDV
+908 TSISV
-915 TATKDDADK
+915 TATEPAEGTNIYDIDLDKGTSTYEVTLKDRNTEGALTVK
-924 VEITAPTKENADT
+924 ANNEYAQYQIGSEIFTGDEQPFIKDYYFGDSFQVIVSPEDGTASKT
-937 WTVNILDKNNNGNA
+937 WTVT
-951 DLVVDMDATNDYAFY
+951 VNDYHQ
-966 TIKRPDG
+966 IDG
-973 SLVQVDGSYQL
+973 VITKVMSS
-984 TEDYTLENVSA
+984 
-995 GEEYI
+995 GESSSVGG
-1000 VTAYTECGLADTIDS
+1000 VTNPLPMY
-1015 DDTCAHT
+1015 
-1022 GKTWT
+1022 K
-1027 IEVTG
+1027 
-1032 WDYISGA
+1032 
-1039 IDQVAYGGTE
+1039 
-1049 NSLKK
+1049 NF
-1054 DVTVHYSY
+1054 
-1062 ADAVTDPVDINTV
+1062 ADAVTYAPTLDVDTIQFIALFADNNLV
-1075 GYDYIRFY
+1075 VADQAN
-1083 GDNDKV
+1083 GDNWTQYAAKSHFFTTTSALNQTTFDANAKMLDFDDNGKSVQIGDVQGWGANSTYVVSMVVRDEDSAFDEVVYFAFHVDK
-1089 VTNDDTT
+1089 
-1096 WPVKYMT
+1096 
-1103 FTNSDDAREWAGD
+1103 
-1116 FGTAGKNMT
+1116 
-1125 NATDDGAYYQ
+1125 
-1135 LLDISKLTTGNV
+1135 
-1147 IVLRYTPQQEG
+1147 
-1158 GNYVYVAFE
+1158 
-1167 IQK
+1167 

>member
-1 MTFRCPRRKDTVSN
+1 MTRHLVSCPGEHLQGSFF
-15 ASRPVGRE
+15 VGRE
-23 VVCFYRAVSV
+23 R
-33 GTQWETRG
+33 ETRG
-41 KNRQQGL
+41 KTQGYTL
-48 GKKGFPQKKV
+48 KTKTSPQKKV

-880 KDGAHYGL
+880 KDGADYGL